1 MQFKTSK
8 LSDMELMDMYT
19 HVYKYIHIYA
29 YKVKAIKKKTY
40 LENVLTFCMYIL
52 YICNVY
58 VYVLYIYI
66 YINVKWIMTNF

>member
-1 MQFKTSK
+1 
-8 LSDMELMDMYT
+8 MYT

-66 YINVKWIMTNF
+66 SM